1 MTHLVL
7 KIRIMASWIQTSSI
21 VSHDHQIISLLT
33 DALKGQTRGRYVQSD
48 KVEFARVLLSISL
61 SLPFSLSLSLS
72 RSLSLSL
79 SLSLTL
85 FPSLSRCLSLSLLH
99 SLSFSLSLS
108 LSRSHPLS
116 LSHSLSLSISLSLSL
131 PPRSRS
137 QIVRRRH
144 IGQRHRF
151 SHIRIVQPEPG
162 AQYNLP
168 LIVAVC
174 LFPK

>member
-1 MTHLVL
+1 
-7 KIRIMASWIQTSSI
+7 MASWIQTSSI

-61 SLPFSLSLSLS
+61 SLPFSLSLSLA
-72 RSLSLSL
+72 
-79 SLSLTL
+79 
-85 FPSLSRCLSLSLLH
+85 LSRCLSLSL
-99 SLSFSLSLS
+99 SYSLSLS
-108 LSRSHPLS
+108 LSMSLSLSLTLSVFLSLTLSLSLSPSLS
-116 LSHSLSLSISLSLSL
+116 LSHSLSLSISLSLYHHAVEARL
-131 PPRSRS
+131 FEGGTLGNG
-137 QIVRRRH
+137 
-144 IGQRHRF
+144 IGLAT
-151 SHIRIVQPEPG
+151 SESSKPEPG

>member
-61 SLPFSLSLSLS
+61 SLPFSLSLS

-79 SLSLTL
+79 SLSL
-85 FPSLSRCLSLSLLH
+85 SY
-99 SLSFSLSLS
+99 SLSLS
-108 LSRSHPLS
+108 LSMSLS
-116 LSHSLSLSISLSLSL
+116 LSLTLSVFLSLTLSLSLSPSLSLSLTHSHSLSLSLSLYHHAVEARL
-131 PPRSRS
+131 FEGGTLGNG
-137 QIVRRRH
+137 
-144 IGQRHRF
+144 IGLATSESSNPNQVHNT
-151 SHIRIVQPEPG
+151 I
-162 AQYNLP
+162 
-168 LIVAVC
+168 C
-174 LFPK
+174 L